1 MSYFR
6 TLQPKLAPRFHPRN
20 WTSSTPTTLA
30 PPSTTPPTMAD
41 WRTVAAQQKQQIE
54 SKNATIDH
62 LNQQCRT
69 AEQQVADL
77 QFQLAE
83 AGEALDTAR
92 TKTSTAANELL
103 SKAQLKYNDLATK
116 YGQVLNRARL
126 AEEDLEA
133 AIVLYHQKEAELR
146 TRAIPRVGDDQE
158 LERTL
163 AASRAETQEAR
174 MLADRLRKEVV
185 NLKRDNASLRYQNPG
200 CDIDQDDEEVLPE
213 KYNIATQ
220 VGGKPTA
227 LSASIAPRRKP
238 PQQVPTSKSSHVQPP
253 AGSSFLTSMP
263 VRAKAAGTK
272 SSQRAP
278 ITPRK
283 RKRIVESDIDESEDE
298 ANEEDEELNGDDDE
312 DLGDIDEDELRDLR
326 QQASPPPT
334 PKRRRVSKDLVD
346 RDIPELEFDA
356 VICWDQDGNV
366 EDNYSHEMLKDV
378 AEELW
383 DGISLVKD
391 YWDDTK
397 GAEWHVTSS
406 SICVTKKL
414 CGGKETSDGVKLL
427 GGRTLWRKDVEGK
440 AACRDCVANG
450 WPCFTWYYPEGEDE
464 GRLLLLPLHDMDRKQ
479 KVQEGF
485 EIRHWLNA

>member
-1 MSYFR
+1 
-6 TLQPKLAPRFHPRN
+6 
-20 WTSSTPTTLA
+20 
-30 PPSTTPPTMAD
+30 MAD
-41 WRTVAAQQKQQIE
+41 WRTVAAQQKQQLE
-54 SKNATIDH
+54 TKNAIIDH
-62 LNQQCRT
+62 LNQQVRT

-77 QFQLAE
+77 QFQLAD
-83 AGEALDTAR
+83 AGEALATAR
-92 TKTSTAANELL
+92 TKTNTTANELL
-103 SKAQLKYNDLATK
+103 SKAQLKYDDLATK

-126 AEEDLEA
+126 AENDLEA

-174 MLADRLRKEVV
+174 MLADKLRKEVV

-200 CDIDQDDEEVLPE
+200 CDVDQDDEEILPE

-238 PQQVPTSKSSHVQPP
+238 LQQVPTSQSSHVQPP
-253 AGSSFLTSMP
+253 AGSSFLTSIP

-272 SSQRAP
+272 SSRRAP

-283 RKRIVESDIDESEDE
+283 RKRIVESDIEESEDE
-298 ANEEDEELNGDDDE
+298 ANEEDEELNGDDHE
-312 DLGDIDEDELRDLR
+312 ELGDIDENELRDLR

-334 PKRRRVSKDLVD
+334 PKRRRVAKDL
-346 RDIPELEFDA
+346 RDSDEDNVEEFTFDA
-356 VICWDQDGNV
+356 IISWHADGRP
-366 EDNYSHEMLKDV
+366 EDNLSDEDLKHV

-383 DGISLVKD
+383 EGVEEARGRWEDVCGQ
-391 YWDDTK
+391 YWQYDLEKPGRKATDR
-397 GAEWHVTSS
+397 AQ
-406 SICVTKKL
+406 CVTKKL
-414 CGGKETSDGVKLL
+414 CGGKETSDGVELL
-427 GGRTLWRKDVEGK
+427 GGPTLWRKGVEGQ

-450 WPCFTWYYPEGEDE
+450 WPCFTWYRPNKEVE

>member
-1 MSYFR
+1 
-6 TLQPKLAPRFHPRN
+6 
-20 WTSSTPTTLA
+20 
-30 PPSTTPPTMAD
+30 MAD
-41 WRTVAAQQKQQIE
+41 WRSVAAQQKQQLE

-62 LNQQCRT
+62 LNQQVRT
-69 AEQQVADL
+69 AERQVADL

-83 AGEALDTAR
+83 AGEALTTAR
-92 TKTSTAANELL
+92 TKTNTAANELL
-103 SKAQLKYNDLATK
+103 SAAQLKYNDLVTK
-116 YGQVLNRARL
+116 YGQVLNRAQL

-146 TRAIPRVGDDQE
+146 TRAQPGVGDQE
-158 LERTL
+158 LERVL
-163 AASRAETQEAR
+163 AVSRAETQEAR
-174 MLADRLRKEVV
+174 LLADRLRKEVV
-185 NLKRDNASLRYQNPG
+185 NLKRDNARLRYQNPG
-200 CDIDQDDEEVLPE
+200 CDIDQDDEEALPE

-227 LSASIAPRRKP
+227 LSASIATRRNP
-238 PQQVPTSKSSHVQPP
+238 LQHLSTSQSSRVQPP

-272 SSQRAP
+272 PSQRAP
-278 ITPRK
+278 VTPRK

-312 DLGDIDEDELRDLR
+312 ELGDIDEDELRDLR

-334 PKRRRVSKDLVD
+334 PKRRRVVKDL
-346 RDIPELEFDA
+346 RDSDEDTVEEFTFDA
-356 VICWDQDGNV
+356 IISWHADGRP
-366 EDNYSHEMLKDV
+366 EDNLSDGDLTDV

-383 DGISLVKD
+383 EGVEEARGRWEDVCGQ
-391 YWDDTK
+391 YWLYDLEKPGRKATDR
-397 GAEWHVTSS
+397 AQ
-406 SICVTKKL
+406 CVTKKL
-414 CGGKETSDGVKLL
+414 CGGKETSDGVELL
-427 GGRTLWRKDVEGK
+427 GGPTLWRKGVEGK

-450 WPCFTWYYPEGEDE
+450 WPCFTWYRPNKDVE
-464 GRLLLLPLHDMDRKQ
+464 GRLLLLPLHDMDRKH